1 MSVRTKSIGDKHT
14 LNTLNMHY
22 GEIISVSL
30 NINVNSV
37 EINPLILLF
46 FSFDKTMKV
55 GIDNKPLLFTNNYI
69 VFVTNEVKADNF
81 VVQIVT

>member
-1 MSVRTKSIGDKHT
+1 MY
-14 LNTLNMHY
+14 Y

-37 EINPLILLF
+37 ELNPLILLL

-55 GIDNKPLLFTNNYI
+55 GIDNMPLLFTNNYI
-69 VFVTNEVKADNF
+69 VFVTNEVKAVIILLFELSRNGKLDF
-81 VVQIVT
+81 PQVIKI